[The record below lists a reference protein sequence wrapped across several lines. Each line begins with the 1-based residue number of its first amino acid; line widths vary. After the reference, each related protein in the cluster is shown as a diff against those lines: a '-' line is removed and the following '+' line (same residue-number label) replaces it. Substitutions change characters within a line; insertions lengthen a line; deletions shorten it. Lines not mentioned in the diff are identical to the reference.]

1 MVSICSF
8 LHGSNPRYF
17 RKLRAKRAQTNA
29 LHSPSNLTII
39 YLKNNHFLESIH
51 LFCSFGVLL
60 YQVVRKIPNTGL
72 KFNLVDL
79 VACAV

>member
-1 MVSICSF
+1 MVLTPDISE
-8 LHGSNPRYF
+8 NY
-17 RKLRAKRAQTNA
+17 RAKRAQTNA

-39 YLKNNHFLESIH
+39 YLKNNHFFRKYSFILQ
-51 LFCSFGVLL
+51 FGVLL